1 LLWSIWTN
9 FGIFFIRSEDR
20 LVNDLRKLSDI
31 FNMSDQMAGDKPSR
45 ESSLTLPGARV
56 LTFGFDQLQN
66 PELLF
71 RDVRERDRQPD
82 ALRVQNPEASSHESA
97 ARRVHRLFEEILRT
111 ARPMA
116 DVDGLPIRTARGAAI
131 QLCLRRVTTPATP
144 EHAVGAF
151 FVRPAQPALVQHRPD
166 QESNAR
172 LFRPVAGRGYS
183 GSSSASI
190 ASCAM
195 TSDTAA
201 DL

>member
-1 LLWSIWTN
+1 MARKARHLGAVATNPEVGPLTGTLSAAVPTLDLL
-9 FGIFFIRSEDR
+9 
-20 LVNDLRKLSDI
+20 
-31 FNMSDQMAGDKPSR
+31 
-45 ESSLTLPGARV
+45 LPLG
-56 LTFGFDQLQN
+56 LDHFQH

-71 RDVRERDRQPD
+71 GDIRQRDRQPD
-82 ALRVQNPEASSHESA
+82 ALRVRNAEASANESA
-97 ARRVHRLFEEILRT
+97 IRRVHRLFEEVFGA

-116 DVDGLPIRTARGAAI
+116 DVDGLPISAAGGAAI
-131 QLCLRRVTTPATP
+131 QLPLGRVTALPAA
-144 EHAVGAF
+144 EEAVWTF
-151 FVRPAQPALVQHRPD
+151 LVRSTQPALVQHRPD
-166 QESNAR
+166 QEANAR